1 MVAFASFMCNMV
13 VDGIIF
19 SFGMFLPHI
28 ALEYN
33 VSKAKVA
40 VVGSLLSGFYLLVGP
55 FVSALANRFG
65 FRLVALLGSVFSA
78 AAFVISYFGTS
89 VEYLFISYGFMGG
102 AYFIVAHFENPKTS
116 NSFQVLVSV

>member
-28 ALEYN
+28 VESYD

-40 VVGSLLSGFYLLVGP
+40 LVGSLLSGFYLLVGP

-65 FRLVALLGSVFSA
+65 FRSVSIAGSLIASV
-78 AAFVISYFGTS
+78 AFVISYFATS
-89 VEYLFISYGFMGG
+89 VEFLYVSYGFIGGKLTLDYLFI
-102 AYFIVAHFENPKTS
+102 
-116 NSFQVLVSV
+116 